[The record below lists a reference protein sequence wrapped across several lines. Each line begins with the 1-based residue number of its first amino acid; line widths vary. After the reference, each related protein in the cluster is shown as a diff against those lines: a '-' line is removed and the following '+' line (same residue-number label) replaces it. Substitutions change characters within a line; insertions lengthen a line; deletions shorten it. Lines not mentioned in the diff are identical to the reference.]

1 MNITVVQG
9 VRAWG
14 TLSTETRLVRDVEDM
29 LQELEPSEGPLT
41 QILSRLQTDT
51 ATDGVKV
58 EWFEDQLLPDFDVLA
73 AALAA
78 ADATMTVTNFAYF
91 RAGDIVQINDYEQ
104 VLVTATPT
112 TTAVTITRA
121 FGTIPAAAAVIGA
134 RLKIVSDATL
144 ENAGARDVV
153 TTQKV
158 PRYNYL
164 QQLGSPASWSDL
176 DLASNTFAGKE
187 MVNEHKKAIIEHK
200 KKMEKQ
206 FLTGQPYAAATGTRY
221 RCTAGGLEYF
231 IQSNIKDCSGGFTE
245 PEFED
250 FLRICFR
257 YGASKQKL
265 VFCSPKAIQSIN
277 GFARSKLQTFCD
289 DNTYG
294 VTITEYRN
302 AGRQVGLIEEVLM
315 TNASLNDL
323 TGLAGH
329 LILVDPANIRMAYL
343 QGQSTHVAE
352 NIQAPDVRGRLD
364 EVRCTFSFKAS
375 LEQTMG
381 ICTGI
386 AD

>member
-14 TLSTETRLVRDVEDM
+14 TLSNETRLVRDVEDM

-41 QILSRLQTDT
+41 QILSRLQIDT
-51 ATDGVKV
+51 ATDGVKI
-58 EWFEDQLLPDFDVLA
+58 EWFEDQLLPDFDVLSV
-73 AALAA
+73 ALAA

-91 RAGDIVQINDYEQ
+91 RADDIVQVNDYEQ
-104 VLVTATPT
+104 VRVTATPT
-112 TTAVTITRA
+112 TTTVAITRA
-121 FGTIPAAAAVIGA
+121 FGTIPAAAAAVGA

-144 ENAGARDVV
+144 ENAGARDVI

-221 RCTAGGLEYF
+221 RCTTGGLEYF

-329 LILVDPANIRMAYL
+329 LILVDPANIKMSYL
-343 QGQSTHVAE
+343 QGQSTHIAE
-352 NIQAPDVRGRLD
+352 NIQAPDIRGRLD
-364 EVRCTFSFKAS
+364 EVRCTFAFKAK